1 MIRAIISL
9 LATIFTGVQI
19 YLLSRGEQAICFN
32 DGCAVV
38 DALTRVSPLWF
49 NIAGFCFFL
58 TLFWLFLQG
67 RRRSEHLLKVAR
79 LILLAALASEAVLV
93 YFQYAVAKVFCSY
106 CLIIFAIV
114 VLLNLCCGLRQ
125 ILRGAVIFI
134 AVSITCLGLQF
145 TAPSSGKSLDL
156 DSGSMAVLPGAG
168 NPVKLYFFFSASCRH
183 CEKVMASLTEN
194 PTCNL
199 RFNPIERI
207 ESLKIDKAKR
217 LENYDPSVNLAF
229 LRGLSIQEV
238 PLLFVAG
245 GEEMRI
251 LKGEKNITEYLNSV
265 CRAPQTQA
273 PNISQGLPGKGF
285 AIPGMAGGGQDS
297 CSVASDCPPG
307 DEPSQSPA
315 Q

>member
-1 MIRAIISL
+1 MIRATISF
-9 LATIFTGVQI
+9 LAAILTAVQI

-67 RRRSEHLLKVAR
+67 RRRNEHLLKVAR

-125 ILRGAVIFI
+125 ILRGVVIFA

-145 TAPSSGKSLDL
+145 TAPPSGKSLDL
-156 DSGSMAVLPGAG
+156 DSGSMAILPGAG
-168 NPVKLYFFFSASCRH
+168 NAAKLYFFFSASCRH
-183 CEKVMASLTEN
+183 CEKVMTGLPAN
-194 PTCNL
+194 PTCTL

-207 ESLKIDKAKR
+207 DNFKIDQAQR
-217 LENYDPSVNLAF
+217 FESYDPSVNLAF
-229 LRGLSIQEV
+229 LRGLAIEEV
-238 PLLFVAG
+238 PLLFIAG
-245 GEEMRI
+245 GEEMRL
-251 LKGEKNITEYLNSV
+251 LKGEKPISEYLNRV
-265 CRAPQTQA
+265 CRAPQNEA
-273 PNISQGLPGKGF
+273 PGTTQGLPATGF
-285 AIPGMAGGGQDS
+285 VIPGMGGGGQDS

-307 DEPSQSPA
+307 EEAPQSQ
-315 Q
+315 